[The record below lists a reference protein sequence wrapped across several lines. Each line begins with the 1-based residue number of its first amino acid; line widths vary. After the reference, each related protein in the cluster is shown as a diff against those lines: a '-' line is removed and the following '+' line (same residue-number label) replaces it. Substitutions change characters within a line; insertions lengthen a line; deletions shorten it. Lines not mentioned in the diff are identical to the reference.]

1 MSKYYKETR
10 QRFRNEIKLEE
21 CYCILSGL
29 KIKNINDLSIEHYCP
44 LSRVSYQLS
53 TQEANLYPAYK
64 IINNIKGNL
73 LPCEFEEEKIQLYKM
88 ILYKNKLKD
97 HDRKIVEKA
106 LDYSDKY
113 IINPCFYCVLLDT
126 CSKNR

>member
-1 MSKYYKETR
+1 MKTYKELR
-10 QRFRNEIKLEE
+10 LKFRYDIRKDD
-21 CYCILSGL
+21 CVCILSGL

-53 TQEANLYPAYK
+53 TQESNLYPAYK

-73 LPCEFEEEKIQLYKM
+73 LPCEFEEEKIQLYKK
-88 ILYKNKLKD
+88 ILYKNKLKE
-97 HDRKIVEKA
+97 HDRKIVENA

-113 IINPCFYCVLLDT
+113 IINPCFYCILLDS

>member
-1 MSKYYKETR
+1 MTSYKLLHR
-10 QRFRNEIKLEE
+10 KFRYDIRKGD
-21 CYCILSGL
+21 CVCILSGL

-53 TQEANLYPAYK
+53 TQESNLYPAYK

-73 LPCEFEEEKIQLYKM
+73 LPCEFEEEKIQLYKK
-88 ILYKNKLKD
+88 ILYKNKLKE
-97 HDRKIVEKA
+97 HDRKIVENA

-113 IINPCFYCVLLDT
+113 IINPCFYCILLDS